1 MTTNDADSAVA
12 ESDRAPGEAI
22 GLTTRIAELAR
33 QRDARRQAAED
44 AARAA
49 EEAEQVAEQE
59 RLQAYRASFD
69 PVTLEAADEIG
80 VDPREVLGVEILDRK
95 VRVTTE
101 GGLYENDGTGWTCD
115 DVPRVEH
122 GPFGLRLTRVLSP
135 ADLTAAERAE
145 LDRWLPPHRPDERAT
160 LWRSEEGL
168 VAGCRDPQTKMRT
181 LLPGSS
187 GRACPVGLLHPD
199 DWPASAYR
207 GELLVWTGPRSCL
220 PAGPYGDPAMP
231 KAQPHRLF
239 SFATE
244 IPGQLWGLR
253 CSCHWSAC
261 FATSEERD
269 AAAVEHVPA
278 AAIEDDDDAA
288 TLPEPESAA
297 LDLAADDATAEQ
309 AVPRRRRR
317 PMPWHR

>member
-244 IPGQLWGLR
+244 IPGQLWGLG
-253 CSCHWSAC
+253 CSCNWRAQ

-269 AAAVEHVPA
+269 AAAAEHVPA
-278 AAIEDDDDAA
+278 PAIDDDDVA
-288 TLPEPESAA
+288 TLPEPDTAA
-297 LDLAADDATAEQ
+297 LDLAAGDATAEQ
-309 AVPRRRRR
+309 AAPRRRRR
-317 PMPWHR
+317 PRPWNR